1 MELVAHKE
9 ICMTFKEIFSG
20 WSSRALDGGEV
31 LYSRQK
37 KTVFLYA
44 VVYIILLG
52 LMRNWLA
59 GLPILFLLLC
69 MALFFAFH
77 AFFLMYCSVI
87 GQTRTLLTYRSG
99 GKVAWFFSR
108 RWLMFLIN
116 VIMAIVL
123 SFLSVIRLIEMPS
136 VDFCIM
142 GVTLFVMATA
152 YGIITRWVFSES
164 IPLLAYRRVMFWMLL
179 GSVVVTF
186 LLQAGVMLLGG
197 YDFPLYADIQEALD
211 SRTFV
216 TVTGSNIIN
225 HVLNASSFLQ
235 TCELYFIS
243 QAMRGNILYYIA
255 IAFLSALSFGS
266 ILVIFL
272 VVVLPTSEWR
282 RIFVSQCIHSTL
294 VPPCNSK
301 NVFWFSVVGTLIF
314 LASAFIF
321 ADIDARVGDFSVE
334 KQVESIKKTSTDF
347 VVELD
352 GVLYRGGFYDELQ
365 NYKREF
371 KIRYEQIHRDAMVA
385 QARICGA
392 MEANVDRFL
401 DWYYSLGAEYARIAT
416 TLVGDGAKYVQD
428 KLEENLRYG
437 IDESSIQLSVSALNR
452 LTDEFNARV
461 SRAKEK
467 YRLSEEVSHR
477 IPCVKL
483 PETFASIED
492 QYSSITFN
500 SRMVSSAGVA
510 SVAAVVAAKA
520 LSKPAVKVAAAT
532 LGKLVAGKLVT
543 GAAVGGST
551 GVGASIGAAI
561 GSVVPVV
568 GTAIGAAAGGL
579 IAGAAAWVGVD
590 FVMVNL
596 EEYISRDE
604 LRQELLQ
611 TVRESCS

>member
-1 MELVAHKE
+1 M
-9 ICMTFKEIFSG
+9 
-20 WSSRALDGGEV
+20 ALDGGEV
-31 LYSRQK
+31 LYFRQK
-37 KTVFLYA
+37 RTVFFYA

-52 LMRNWLA
+52 LMRNWLD

-77 AFFLMYCSVI
+77 AFFLLYCSVI

-116 VIMAIVL
+116 VVMAIAL
-123 SFLSVIRLIEMPS
+123 SFLSVVRLIEMPT

-142 GVTLFVMATA
+142 GITLFVMATA

-164 IPLLAYRRVMFWMLL
+164 IPLLAYRRVMGWMLL

-186 LLQAGVMLLGG
+186 SLQAGVILLGG
-197 YDFPLYADIQEALD
+197 YDFPLYADVQEALA

-243 QAMRGNILYYIA
+243 QAMHGNILYYVA

-272 VVVLPTSEWR
+272 MVIIPTSEWR
-282 RIFVSQCIHSTL
+282 RIFVSCCIPSTL
-294 VPPCNSK
+294 VPSCNRK
-301 NVFWFSVVGTLIF
+301 NIFWFSVIGTLIF

-321 ADIDARVGDFSVE
+321 AEMDARVGDFSVK

-352 GVLYRGGFYDELQ
+352 GILYRGGFYDEVQ

-371 KIRYEQIHRDAMVA
+371 KMRYEQIHRDAMVA

-561 GSVVPVV
+561 GSAVPVV